1 MTDWNSTLPTSLL
14 TLRAIE
20 RKFCANT
27 MFWLL
32 KKIFGLGIT
41 IAVIFFALHL
51 QIGGRQV
58 KDYVTDFYHSS
69 LFQDAWVKSKD
80 AVLGYLQKDV
90 SPSSPKEGSPMDQV
104 DDEERKELEDVLKK
118 ESR

>member
-1 MTDWNSTLPTSLL
+1 MPTH
-14 TLRAIE
+14 E
-20 RKFCANT
+20 VNV
-27 MFWLL
+27 FWLL
-32 KKIFGLGIT
+32 KKIFGLGVT

-51 QIGGRQV
+51 QVGGRQV
-58 KDYVTDFYHSS
+58 KDYVADFYHSS

-90 SPSSPKEGSPMDQV
+90 APSKEGSPMDQV
-104 DDEERKELEDVLKK
+104 DDDERKELEDVLKK

>member
-1 MTDWNSTLPTSLL
+1 
-14 TLRAIE
+14 
-20 RKFCANT
+20 

-51 QIGGRQV
+51 QVGGRQV